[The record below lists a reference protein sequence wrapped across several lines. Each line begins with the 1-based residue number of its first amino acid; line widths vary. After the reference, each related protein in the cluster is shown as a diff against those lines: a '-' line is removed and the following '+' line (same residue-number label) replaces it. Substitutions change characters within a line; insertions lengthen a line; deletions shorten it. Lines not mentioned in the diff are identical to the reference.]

1 VSGPIL
7 QVPPLE
13 WDEEP
18 WPSLGGEVC
27 DFIEDLLVHGPG
39 DVLGK
44 PAELTDEVRRFIW
57 RAYEIFPKGHPR
69 EGRRRFKR
77 VVLSRRKGWAKT
89 EVAAWIAIVEM
100 DPAGTVRCDGF
111 RREGKVW
118 VPVGRPVYDP
128 YIPMVAVTEGQ
139 TEDLAYAAV
148 FEILE
153 HCDLGN
159 DYDVGYE
166 RIMHKRAPGKIQA
179 LASAPSAREGARTTF
194 EHFDET
200 HLFDK
205 IRLRKTHETM
215 MRNLPKRRAAD
226 PWGLKTTTMYA
237 PGEGSVAEDDHR
249 EAEEALENRKTSTT
263 LLFDHRQAAERH
275 KIETTRGLRQA
286 IREASGDAW
295 AWTDLEAIEDEFRR
309 PGGQENES
317 RRYWLNQPRKS
328 STKYLDVQL
337 WDKLAKPERKVGPKR
352 KVVLFFDGSYN
363 RDSTALIGA
372 TVEPEPHVFVVKTW
386 ERPFNDPS
394 WRTPR
399 LDVMAEVQEAMSR
412 YTVVEL
418 APDPPGWHDEVETWE
433 EIYTDTVVRFE
444 TNQWKRF
451 GPACDDFYQAVT
463 DGRLS
468 HDGSEVLR
476 RHLGN
481 CVPAKRGGWTVVTK
495 SHADSPD
502 KIDAAVGAIGASARA
517 LWHVRNRPKRAVAL
531 VLGGEEEE

>member
-1 VSGPIL
+1 MNGPI

-44 PAELTDEVRRFIW
+44 PAELTDEVRTFLW
-57 RAYEIFPKGHPR
+57 RAYEVFPKNHPR

-89 EVAAWIAIVEM
+89 EVAAWLAIVEM
-100 DPAGTVRCDGF
+100 DPAGPVRCDGF
-111 RREGKVW
+111 RREGKLW

-128 YIPMVAVTEGQ
+128 YIPMVAVTEDQ

-194 EHFDET
+194 QHFDET
-200 HLFDK
+200 HLFHK
-205 IRLRKTHETM
+205 PRLKKTHSTM
-215 MRNLPKRRAAD
+215 LRNIPKRKAAD
-226 PWGLKTTTMYA
+226 PWSLETTTSYA
-237 PGEGSVAEDDHR
+237 PGEDSI
-249 EAEEALENRKTSTT
+249 AEEAQREATETLEHRKSSTT

-275 KIETTRGLRQA
+275 NVETGRGLRQA

-309 PGGQENES
+309 PGAKENES

-328 STKYLDVQL
+328 SDRYLDLTL
-337 WDKLAKPERKVGPKR
+337 WDQLADPDRKVARKR

-372 TVEPEPHVFVVKTW
+372 TVEPQPHVFVVKTW
-386 ERPFNDPS
+386 ERPLDDPD

-399 LDVMAEVQEAMSR
+399 LEVMAEVQAAMET

-418 APDPPGWHDEVETWE
+418 APDPPGWGQEVETWE
-433 EIYTDTVVRFE
+433 EAYTDTVVRFE

-463 DGRLS
+463 DSLLT
-468 HDGSEVLR
+468 HDGDEVLR
-476 RHLGN
+476 RHLAN
-481 CVPAKRGGWTVVTK
+481 CVPARRGGWTVVTK
-495 SHADSPD
+495 THPDSPD
-502 KIDAAVGAIGASARA
+502 KIDAAVGAIGATSRA
-517 LWHVRNRPKRAVAL
+517 LFRVRHRPKRAGAWV
-531 VLGGEEEE
+531 VGGTEEE